1 MYLKWYKD
9 RQAEVVDQCRKEII
23 AIAKKNNKNFKLK
36 DNISKY
42 GSKITLV
49 GKEELFA
56 EVFAN
61 SQLGAPNELGIAM
74 QQWLVQ
80 KGLVINE

>member
-1 MYLKWYKD
+1 
-9 RQAEVVDQCRKEII
+9 
-23 AIAKKNNKNFKLK
+23 LK

-49 GKEELFA
+49 GKEEFFA

>member
-1 MYLKWYKD
+1 MLFSLK
-9 RQAEVVDQCRKEII
+9 QEASASIGGGT
-23 AIAKKNNKNFKLK
+23 FTLK

-49 GKEELFA
+49 GKQEFFA